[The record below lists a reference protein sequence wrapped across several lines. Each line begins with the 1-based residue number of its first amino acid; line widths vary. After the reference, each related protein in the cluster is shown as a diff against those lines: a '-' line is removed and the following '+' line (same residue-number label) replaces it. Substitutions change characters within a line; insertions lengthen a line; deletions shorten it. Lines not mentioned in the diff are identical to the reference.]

1 MIDLFLTDPPYNVNY
16 KGTAGTIKNDKMKNE
31 EYIEFLTSAF
41 NNAAEVM
48 KAGAPFYIWYADKQ
62 SYNIFNA
69 IKNVFMVR
77 QILIWN
83 KNQLKLGWSDYQQK
97 HEACIYGWKSGAP
110 HKWYG
115 DRKQTTVLDFK
126 KPLRNNLHPTMKPVE
141 LMSYLINNSTKE
153 NDTVLDLFGGS
164 GSTLI
169 ACEELNRKCYMLE
182 LDPHY
187 CEVIIE
193 RWETLTGKKAVLL
206 NESSK

>member
-16 KGTAGTIKNDKMKNE
+16 KGNAGTIKNDKMTNN
-31 EYIEFLTSAF
+31 EYIEFLTNAF
-41 NNAAEVM
+41 NNAADAM
-48 KAGAPFYIWYADKQ
+48 KEGAPFYIWYADKQ
-62 SYNIFNA
+62 SYSIFNA
-69 IKNVFMVR
+69 LKNIFMVR

-115 DRKQTTVLDFK
+115 DRKQTTVLNFK
-126 KPLRNNLHPTMKPVE
+126 KPLRNSLHPTMKPVE

-153 NDTVLDLFGGS
+153 NDKVLDLFGGS

-169 ACEELNRKCYMLE
+169 ACEELKRQCYMLE
-182 LDPHY
+182 LEPHY

-206 NESSK
+206 NESS